1 MCLPGK
7 ILPTVSI
14 ESKNENAGVP
24 GGNSSSMI
32 SFELPVIIDKIKT
45 LLIEGVLPGNI
56 AVIYHNKDTGKL
68 ILQYFEAES
77 ITMFSTGDIGLEQKG
92 FNRKVIKIMKFLAE
106 EKEMRYSGDHHLF
119 EILHFDVYKIPP
131 IEIVNIAV
139 EVNRRLY
146 SKDPVS

>member
-1 MCLPGK
+1 
-7 ILPTVSI
+7 ILPTVAI

-68 ILQYFEAES
+68 ISQYFEAES
-77 ITMFSTGDIGLEQKG
+77 IPFFSSGDIRLSQKG
-92 FNRKVIKIMKFLAE
+92 FIKKVLKLMNYLAE
-106 EKEMRYSGDHHLF
+106 EKEIRYIGDHHLF
-119 EILHFDVYKIPP
+119 EILHFGFYKIPP
-131 IEIVNIAV
+131 IEIANIAV
-139 EVNRRLY
+139 EVN
-146 SKDPVS
+146 